1 MDYQLGAN
9 HSVFGRY
16 MASRDKKPS
25 AFGTTG
31 NVLTTANPSIDNLA
45 QSLTL
50 GDTKVFGSNTV
61 NALRFAFNRTAVDRD
76 NDPYFDPPS
85 LGIKAYTYVPG
96 SMIVV
101 VTGGFN
107 IAAATATRGI
117 ADNNSFQVNDDL
129 TVVRG
134 NHQLGARRQRRAL
147 QGVVQDVGA
156 RRRTVELHRH
166 RHRDWDWRT
175 CCWDASPRSISP
187 GCPASI
193 ITSGTRAS
201 MRRTRGARR
210 AA

>member
-1 MDYQLGAN
+1 
-9 HSVFGRY
+9 
-16 MASRDKKPS
+16 MATRDKKPS
-25 AFGTTG
+25 AFGKTG
-31 NVLTTANPSIDNLA
+31 NVLTTVNPSIDNLA

-61 NALRFAFNRTAVDRD
+61 NALRFAFNRTAVNRD
-76 NDPYFDPPS
+76 NDPFFDPPT
-85 LGIKAYTYVPG
+85 LGIKASTATCRAQ
-96 SMIVV
+96 MIVV

-134 NHQLGARRQRRAL
+134 DHQLGFGANVARFRVVDQKTWARGGGQWNFTRPGIRAGAGGLAARPRGDARSVRARPAWRLLPVVPRR
-147 QGVVQDVGA
+147 
-156 RRRTVELHRH
+156 H
-166 RHRDWDWRT
+166 
-175 CCWDASPRSISP
+175 
-187 GCPASI
+187 
-193 ITSGTRAS
+193 